1 MRFVSLKE
9 AVEKSVLNT
18 PCDCVKDEQSKTS
31 TAGIIIGIHI
41 GVTCIVFCVL
51 FLMFSY
57 RGRLM
62 TCKTVQAT
70 PQVGRNI
77 SLESSSSSQGALAL
91 NGVSRSGME
100 VNGSV
105 AGKSRGDS
113 NELERLFSGP
123 SHCGDLADSSRMLDR
138 SLVSCAL
145 NETQLS
151 TLPLDDFS
159 LVEED
164 RETQFQR
171 PPAEGRG
178 ASDRAVAGVTQQD
191 QT

>member
-1 MRFVSLKE
+1 M
-9 AVEKSVLNT
+9 
-18 PCDCVKDEQSKTS
+18 
-31 TAGIIIGIHI
+31 
-41 GVTCIVFCVL
+41 
-51 FLMFSY
+51 
-57 RGRLM
+57 
-62 TCKTVQAT
+62 
-70 PQVGRNI
+70 
-77 SLESSSSSQGALAL
+77 
-91 NGVSRSGME
+91 
-100 VNGSV
+100 
-105 AGKSRGDS
+105 
-113 NELERLFSGP
+113 
-123 SHCGDLADSSRMLDR
+123 
-138 SLVSCAL
+138 SCAL